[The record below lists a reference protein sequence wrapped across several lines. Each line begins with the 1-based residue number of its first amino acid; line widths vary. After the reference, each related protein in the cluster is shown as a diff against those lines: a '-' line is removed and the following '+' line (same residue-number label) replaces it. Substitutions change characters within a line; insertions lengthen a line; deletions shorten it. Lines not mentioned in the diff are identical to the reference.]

1 MQELKNLLV
10 FMIHTPT
17 PLLNNLLHPLGHDHR
32 CQESRRGEE
41 VEPLYIFALL
51 PRSPLILQFPYI
63 KSQKI

>member
-32 CQESRRGEE
+32 CQESRRGED
-41 VEPLYIFALL
+41 VEPL
-51 PRSPLILQFPYI
+51 
-63 KSQKI
+63 